1 MHLHRPT
8 ALCFRLRFILLAAA
22 VSLPASTAVAT
33 FVVAVTGTSATGRV
47 VSFTADLT
55 LTGDDLFIQLA
66 NVSPDAS
73 EAAADVL
80 SSFYFDIRRGTAR
93 PALVLAEAGGF
104 VHRVLSGLPDQP
116 EFYTPQTFVNAAGVP
131 SDLVARAAG
140 DATWQFQEMTAEK
153 QPFLGF
159 GVGTVGNSGVAP
171 NSFNPH
177 VVGPPG
183 RHMINFAIYAGS
195 DIDPVGV
202 LDGSHLVRGGIL
214 FHFLGANGF
223 GEGDL
228 VDLFAFGMGT
238 GPDSMLTVSMPE
250 PSGVAMVVAA
260 GLAGMISVALRRP
273 ARGPLHATRVG
284 RSARRCRW

>member
-1 MHLHRPT
+1 MPLHRPT
-8 ALCFRLRFILLAAA
+8 VRCFLLRLILLAAA
-22 VSLPASTAVAT
+22 VSLPAPTATAT
-33 FVVAVTGTSATGRV
+33 FVVAANGTSATGRAV
-47 VSFTADLT
+47 AFTADLT
-55 LTGDDLFIQLA
+55 LAGDDLFIQLA

-73 EAAADVL
+73 EDAADVL
-80 SSFYFDIRRGTAR
+80 SSFYFDIRRGAAR
-93 PALVLAEAGGF
+93 PALVLVEAGGF
-104 VHRVLSGLPDQP
+104 VHRVRSGLPDQA
-116 EFYTPQTFVNAAGVP
+116 EFYTPQVFVNAAGVP

-140 DATWQFQEMTAEK
+140 DATWQFRQMTAENE
-153 QPFLGF
+153 PFLGF

-214 FHFLGANGF
+214 FRFLGANGF

-228 VDLFAFGMGT
+228 VDLFAFSMGT

-250 PSGVAMVVAA
+250 PSGVALVVAA
-260 GLAGMISVALRRP
+260 GLAGMVSVALRRSS
-273 ARGPLHATRVG
+273 RGPLHATRAG